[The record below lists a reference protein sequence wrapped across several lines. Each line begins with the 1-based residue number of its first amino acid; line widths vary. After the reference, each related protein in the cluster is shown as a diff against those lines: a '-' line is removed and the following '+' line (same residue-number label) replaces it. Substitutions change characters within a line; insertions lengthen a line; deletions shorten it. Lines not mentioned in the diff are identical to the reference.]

1 VTWESNDEQSSPGSV
16 QVPLLSRTRSR
27 ADQLTN
33 PSRSDAAVSLVDLSV
48 EFTSR
53 RGRRIEALGP
63 IDLTVPRGQFLS
75 IVGPSGCGKSTLLRV
90 IAGLQAPTRGSA
102 EILLKSTSKT
112 PIATVFQD
120 FGIFPWK
127 TVLANVEFG
136 LRMVRVSRREARERS
151 LHWLERVGLRDFAD
165 AYPAEL
171 SGGMK
176 QRVAIARSLVVEPE
190 ILLMDEPFAALDA
203 QRREILQDELRTLCS
218 NGQYTVIFITHSLEE
233 AIVLGD
239 RIIVMTRR
247 PGRIL
252 DDTEVPFARASNKPL
267 RETPQFAALRGRLWE
282 HLRAEV
288 E

>member
-112 PIATVFQD
+112 PIAKYF
-120 FGIFPWK
+120 K
-127 TVLANVEFG
+127 
-136 LRMVRVSRREARERS
+136 
-151 LHWLERVGLRDFAD
+151 
-165 AYPAEL
+165 
-171 SGGMK
+171 
-176 QRVAIARSLVVEPE
+176 
-190 ILLMDEPFAALDA
+190 
-203 QRREILQDELRTLCS
+203 
-218 NGQYTVIFITHSLEE
+218 
-233 AIVLGD
+233 
-239 RIIVMTRR
+239 
-247 PGRIL
+247 
-252 DDTEVPFARASNKPL
+252 
-267 RETPQFAALRGRLWE
+267 RGRQVPDACGSQTHLAGYE
-282 HLRAEV
+282 HEY
-288 E
+288 